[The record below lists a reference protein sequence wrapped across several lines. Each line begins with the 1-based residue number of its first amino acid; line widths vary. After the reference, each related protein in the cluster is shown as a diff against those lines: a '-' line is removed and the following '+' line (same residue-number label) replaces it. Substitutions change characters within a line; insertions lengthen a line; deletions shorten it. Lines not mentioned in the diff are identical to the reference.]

1 VFDTGGVEDTP
12 EPDPPLRALLAAT
25 QHAVTGMRRAY
36 REVLDLIAALDT
48 AGAAAATGHRSLGR
62 LLEELIRVGPAEAGT
77 WLREARLLCGRP
89 DLPGEAGQ
97 PVLAATAAA
106 LAAGELGPGH
116 LAVITETMTRIRRLP
131 HVDPPT
137 AAETERQLVGLAR
150 ERSATQLRRDAHA
163 VLLLLD
169 PDGQIPPDADR
180 PAHELEMSSGRDGS
194 LRGTFRFAD
203 PEAAETV
210 RTAIDALT
218 PPPDPDTDTTTLRPG
233 RTLAARRGTALHDLA
248 AAELGLTDNNT
259 AHDTAH
265 HTDNDTAHDTAD
277 GDTAHDAA
285 DGEAADDVVDDEAVE
300 DEAVE
305 DAADGADGA
314 EDADRAPVDPM
325 PDDDEATPGPTRWPD
340 DREWPHPAEP
350 PEDAQWL
357 DETILDLDW
366 HWLDQQFRELT
377 ESWPAGEAQPPPGH
391 PPGEPPPRLNRRSGE
406 AGPSRPG
413 RTRTPGTPRTPR
425 TQGGDAVHV
434 TVTVPLSVL
443 RGDRGDRDGPAA
455 GEQPFGL
462 LDGQWAI
469 SAETARRLACDAQII
484 PVVLGARGEVLDLD
498 RKSRVVSAAQRRALV
513 QRDRHCAHPGCRRR
527 PRRCAA
533 HHIVPWGQ
541 GGPTDVDNL
550 VLT

>member
-1 VFDTGGVEDTP
+1 MFDTGGVEDTP

-259 AHDTAH
+259 APDDTAH
-265 HTDNDTAHDTAD
+265 HTDDDTVADDTAADDTAHDVAD
-277 GDTAHDAA
+277 G
-285 DGEAADDVVDDEAVE
+285 
-300 DEAVE
+300 EAVE
-305 DAADGADGA
+305 DAADGA

-325 PDDDEATPGPTRWPD
+325 PDDDEATPGPTRWFD

-377 ESWPAGEAQPPPGH
+377 EWMRREGGTPDTGRPLDD
-391 PPGEPPPRLNRRSGE
+391 PPPRR
-406 AGPSRPG
+406 G
-413 RTRTPGTPRTPR
+413 RTRTPHTPGTPRTPGTPGTPETPRTPR

-484 PVVLGARGEVLDLD
+484 PVVLGARGEVLDLG

-513 QRDRHCAHPGCRRR
+513 QRDRHCAHPGCWRR